1 MIDIAIATVADL
13 YEDNGGI
20 PASLQFPKLDDVKAD
35 VNKVSA
41 GGLRPGQ
48 AVIINSSTLN
58 QASALPGFAVPDMKK
73 TFGLTGVVKNVDKV
87 CYLLSRLSFA
97 QRVRRFVASFFLF
110 VGIQYLGTS
119 AQLTEMPWMTY
130 FISDKISSILFKYFA
145 FLCRH
150 SAHLLVPNY
159 HQAKCSV
166 ILIISG
172 RCSADGR
179 QFAIFFSITRVQP
192 QYIRFVITHLLL

>member
-97 QRVRRFVASFFLF
+97 QRVRRFVASFFF
-110 VGIQYLGTS
+110 VCGNTILGN
-119 AQLTEMPWMTY
+119 
-130 FISDKISSILFKYFA
+130 FRSINGD
-145 FLCRH
+145 
-150 SAHLLVPNY
+150 PM
-159 HQAKCSV
+159 
-166 ILIISG
+166 
-172 RCSADGR
+172 DD
-179 QFAIFFSITRVQP
+179 IF
-192 QYIRFVITHLLL
+192 YI

>member
-20 PASLQFPKLDDVKAD
+20 PASLQFPKLDDVKGD

-73 TFGLTGVVKNVDKV
+73 TFGLTGVVKNVEKV
-87 CYLLSRLSFA
+87 CYLLICPSFA
-97 QRVRRFVASFFLF
+97 QRVKKVCGVFFVCRNTM
-110 VGIQYLGTS
+110 LGN
-119 AQLTEMPWMTY
+119 
-130 FISDKISSILFKYFA
+130 F
-145 FLCRH
+145 R
-150 SAHLLVPNY
+150 
-159 HQAKCSV
+159 
-166 ILIISG
+166 
-172 RCSADGR
+172 
-179 QFAIFFSITRVQP
+179 
-192 QYIRFVITHLLL
+192 

>member
-73 TFGLTGVVKNVDKV
+73 TFGLTGMVKNVDKV
-87 CYLLSRLSFA
+87 CYLLTSLSFA
-97 QRVRRFVASFFLF
+97 QRVKRFVASFSF
-110 VGIQYLGTS
+110 VAIPIRYSGTS
-119 AQLTEMPWMTY
+119 AQLTETPWMTY
-130 FISDKISSILFKYFA
+130 FTCYELLFY
-145 FLCRH
+145 
-150 SAHLLVPNY
+150 
-159 HQAKCSV
+159 
-166 ILIISG
+166 
-172 RCSADGR
+172 
-179 QFAIFFSITRVQP
+179 
-192 QYIRFVITHLLL
+192 

>member
-41 GGLRPGQ
+41 GGLKPGQ
-48 AVIINSSTLN
+48 AVIINSSTLT

-87 CYLLSRLSFA
+87 EYLITEKMAYFSLVSRRFSRLLAVGSFGNS
-97 QRVRRFVASFFLF
+97 VNLSF
-110 VGIQYLGTS
+110 
-119 AQLTEMPWMTY
+119 
-130 FISDKISSILFKYFA
+130 
-145 FLCRH
+145 
-150 SAHLLVPNY
+150 
-159 HQAKCSV
+159 
-166 ILIISG
+166 
-172 RCSADGR
+172 RCSTCNYNMGHIWWDMR
-179 QFAIFFSITRVQP
+179 DQP
-192 QYIRFVITHLLL
+192 CPPCVGLQDLLAGFHCVFHWCLL

>member
-35 VNKVSA
+35 VNKVSV

-48 AVIINSSTLN
+48 AVIVNSSTLN

-87 CYLLSRLSFA
+87 CYLLTCLSFA
-97 QRVRRFVASFFLF
+97 QPVKSFVGSFLF
-110 VGIQYLGTS
+110 AATQ
-119 AQLTEMPWMTY
+119 
-130 FISDKISSILFKYFA
+130 
-145 FLCRH
+145 C
-150 SAHLLVPNY
+150 
-159 HQAKCSV
+159 
-166 ILIISG
+166 
-172 RCSADGR
+172 
-179 QFAIFFSITRVQP
+179 
-192 QYIRFVITHLLL
+192 

>member
-58 QASALPGFAVPDMKK
+58 VLPGFAVPDMKK

-87 CYLLSRLSFA
+87 CCLL
-97 QRVRRFVASFFLF
+97 
-110 VGIQYLGTS
+110 TS
-119 AQLTEMPWMTY
+119 NVE
-130 FISDKISSILFKYFA
+130 FRK
-145 FLCRH
+145 
-150 SAHLLVPNY
+150 
-159 HQAKCSV
+159 
-166 ILIISG
+166 
-172 RCSADGR
+172 
-179 QFAIFFSITRVQP
+179 
-192 QYIRFVITHLLL
+192 